1 MSDRTPGDKASEGAK
16 RPAMTRSELIRR
28 LADAY
33 PVIHR
38 RDIAASVEIFFA
50 EIAAGLA
57 RGERVECEVSAL
69 SRPRQGE
76 HAVPVTPGPAP
87 PSRLG
92 QEIIWFSTPV
102 SGCAPTSTLVPQR
115 GRAGRCRTR
124 RIAAITDRPC

>member
-76 HAVPVTPGPAP
+76 HAVPV
-87 PSRLG
+87 
-92 QEIIWFSTPV
+92 
-102 SGCAPTSTLVPQR
+102 
-115 GRAGRCRTR
+115 
-124 RIAAITDRPC
+124 